1 MAMKWQM
8 CNTARFVF
16 PNTLHASTK
25 HNYRE
30 NESKDVEEVE
40 ICQLYAQ
47 LIKED
52 KAILMKLL
60 RRNDEQGETFLKL
73 EKALIK
79 TKDNLEK
86 KTKEHDELVW
96 SHGNLVQR
104 YDLFLIEQRNNEDAL
119 SCIAQVK
126 IDNAM
131 LKVHVEMLKLEK
143 LALCDKD
150 NMLSYSHNKLIDDHI
165 MLDVAHEVV
174 LASLNSCQLHTCTCA
189 HLENILPCANPCF
202 KES

>member
-1 MAMKWQM
+1 
-8 CNTARFVF
+8 
-16 PNTLHASTK
+16 
-25 HNYRE
+25 
-30 NESKDVEEVE
+30 
-40 ICQLYAQ
+40 
-47 LIKED
+47 
-52 KAILMKLL
+52 
-60 RRNDEQGETFLKL
+60 
-73 EKALIK
+73 
-79 TKDNLEK
+79 
-86 KTKEHDELVW
+86 
-96 SHGNLVQR
+96 LVQR